1 MPEVPLCIHCRKP
14 IDENLDQYVV
24 TNKDTAKSRNDWLY
38 AHAWCQDAPWDEDL
52 EELERRM
59 DELAR
64 KYVDTQAPEVREEFY
79 KLAKQLEE
87 MEKLEKQ

>member
-1 MPEVPLCIHCRKP
+1 
-14 IDENLDQYVV
+14 
-24 TNKDTAKSRNDWLY
+24 
-38 AHAWCQDAPWDEDL
+38 
-52 EELERRM
+52 M